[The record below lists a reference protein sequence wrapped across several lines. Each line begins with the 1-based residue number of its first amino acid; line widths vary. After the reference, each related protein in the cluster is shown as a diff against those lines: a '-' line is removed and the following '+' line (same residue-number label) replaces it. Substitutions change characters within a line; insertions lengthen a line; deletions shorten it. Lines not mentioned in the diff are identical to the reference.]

1 MKYKRCWESRSLF
14 IFFSLIVC
22 WGIVITSS
30 PSRGEP
36 VSNPRSYKE
45 AYHMAY
51 KAILLDP
58 QEAIKII
65 KEVHRRNIPVRME
78 DTFYV
83 TSIASLALRPVFRE
97 FAVGKELL
105 QKVVAVKANDYRS
118 NAMLFALFLVENSP
132 IDAKRYAMN
141 LLMADYEGYIRQME
155 PASQSRVPIIKEYLR
170 GVVDLYRNL
179 YNFFLSQGNEKDAE
193 RARAIAGRIRARYLK
208 K

>member
-1 MKYKRCWESRSLF
+1 MKYKSYLLLF
-14 IFFSLIVC
+14 PLIVC
-22 WGIVITSS
+22 LGIVITSS
-30 PSRGEP
+30 PSWGESISEARP
-36 VSNPRSYKE
+36 YKE

-51 KAILLDP
+51 KAILTNP

-65 KEVHRRNIPVRME
+65 KEVLRRNIPVRME

-105 QKVVAVKANDYRS
+105 QKVVAVKANDYQS
-118 NAMLFALFLVENSP
+118 NAILFSLSLVENNS
-132 IDAKRYAMN
+132 IEAERYATN

-155 PASQSRVPIIKEYLR
+155 PASQSSIPIIKEYLT
-170 GVVDLYRNL
+170 GVADLYQNL
-179 YNFFLSQGNEKDAE
+179 YNFFLSQGNEKAAE
-193 RARAIAGRIRARYLK
+193 SAIAIADRIRARYLK